1 MDSKTIAL
9 GLVIGLI
16 LGAGIGY
23 GANTSQLSGYQNQ
36 LTSLQLQVNILQS
49 QINSKNN
56 EIANLNQ
63 QIVSLKSQ
71 LPSVIYST
79 YTAEQIFNDYYANSV
94 AADQKYKYHTFYVKG
109 IISDIETSFSDYP
122 EITLKPWVVC
132 EFEKS
137 HSTMIAGLRIGQ
149 EVVIFGNCQGHFIS
163 VLLQG
168 CSFFKIYS

>member
-36 LTSLQLQVNILQS
+36 LTSLQSQVNILQA

-56 EIANLNQ
+56 EITNLNQ

-71 LPSVIYST
+71 LPSVIYPT
-79 YTAEQIFNDYYANSV
+79 YTAAQILSDYNANSV
-94 AADQKYKYHTFYVKG
+94 AADQKYKYY
-109 IISDIETSFSDYP
+109 
-122 EITLKPWVVC
+122 TLDL
-132 EFEKS
+132 S
-137 HSTMIAGLRIGQ
+137 L
-149 EVVIFGNCQGHFIS
+149 N
-163 VLLQG
+163 
-168 CSFFKIYS
+168 